1 MWTLHNVQTDL
12 SPDQMD
18 ELALLKSK
26 SYDID
31 EVINIPSIASSSKS
45 NITLG
50 TVASPS
56 ILDGLN
62 GAFTSNRFEID
73 SVSGSAINRSGKVI
87 PLMFGTLS
95 LQIYMSGGDTL
106 YIYSEQSPDGINWT
120 KNPNSLRT
128 KNIANNGEGYI
139 TISSFLAN
147 WNPDVYARFRLY
159 CKSGNIK
166 LDIPSE
172 TIEGEVV
179 EGFSAIWAMREF
191 Y

>member
-50 TVASPS
+50 SVSNPS
-56 ILDGLN
+56 ILEGLD
-62 GAFTSNRFEID
+62 TTIPSNRFEID
-73 SVSGSAINRSGKVI
+73 SLTGSAINRSEKVI
-87 PLMFGTLS
+87 RLMYGTLS
-95 LQIYMSGGDTL
+95 LQTYTNGTDTL
-106 YIYSEQSPDGINWT
+106 YIYSEQSTDGVNWT
-120 KNPNSLRT
+120 KNPDSLRT
-128 KNIANNGEGYI
+128 KDIANSGEGYI

-147 WNPDVYARFRLY
+147 WNPDVYARFRIY
-159 CKSGNIK
+159 SKSGKID
-166 LDIPSE
+166 LQIPSE

-179 EGFSAIWAMREF
+179 EGFSVIWTMQEF